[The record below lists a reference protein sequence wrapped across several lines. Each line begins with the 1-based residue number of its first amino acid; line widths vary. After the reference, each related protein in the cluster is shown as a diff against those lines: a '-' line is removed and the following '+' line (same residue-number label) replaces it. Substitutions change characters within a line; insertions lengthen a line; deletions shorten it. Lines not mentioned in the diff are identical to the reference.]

1 LLGGRWISENE
12 PPTNVVINESLARR
26 DFPAQDP
33 VGRRIRLHSPDA
45 PFATIV
51 GVVADLRYA
60 KLDERPAPEVYVSYS
75 REPPG
80 GFTAILRASVDPS
93 ALAGTMRTTL
103 SDIDRALP
111 IFDVQTL
118 EQALADSIAPR
129 RFNLFL
135 LAVFAAAALGLA
147 LIGVYGVIAYA
158 VAHRTHEIGIRM
170 ALGATRRDVVTMM
183 VRHGAGTALVGIV
196 IGVASAALLTRV
208 MAGLLYDVQPTDPP
222 TFAAASIGLA
232 LTALMASLVP
242 ALRAARIDPS
252 ETLR

>member
-135 LAVFAAAALGLA
+135 LAVFAAEYERLFV
-147 LIGVYGVIAYA
+147 GV
-158 VAHRTHEIGIRM
+158 RM
-170 ALGATRRDVVTMM
+170 AWHSAPRGDRCSLFRAPSLHLLLQRLHQLRL
-183 VRHGAGTALVGIV
+183 RHRLQHRPRHL
-196 IGVASAALLTRV
+196 SQLP
-208 MAGLLYDVQPTDPP
+208 VQVS
-222 TFAAASIGLA
+222 FA
-232 LTALMASLVP
+232 
-242 ALRAARIDPS
+242 RYH
-252 ETLR
+252 